1 MEQTTLNRIKLE
13 MQSFKGLIITNFIG
27 AALTIAF
34 SVAFAV
40 PKLMPLLVEGIFELQ
55 MIPYL
60 ALVIVG
66 FAVAI
71 NWITLGAELL
81 DGHDDIVTELEEV
94 SPEDD
99 EAIISI
105 IVQSLAFYR
114 ENQPKIRQLGMLG
127 RVVGVFLLLTAVP
140 QIQALIVG
148 EYPLGQLMAIG
159 QVFGLLGTLAVAA
172 LGFYAPT
179 IISRF
184 TVKWDERLSVSDAA
198 GEKLD
203 RILEG

>member
-1 MEQTTLNRIKLE
+1 MTRKQKSDEPAPGLLE
-13 MQSFKGLIITNFIG
+13 
-27 AALTIAF
+27 
-34 SVAFAV
+34 
-40 PKLMPLLVEGIFELQ
+40 
-55 MIPYL
+55 
-60 ALVIVG
+60 ALVGEADEEMIFRPTVACWILLNGQQVPFLVVGVG

-159 QVFGLLGTLAVAA
+159 QVFGLLGILAVAA